1 MSSNAH
7 MLVALEQAR
16 KGWGNTHPNPMV
28 GAVIV
33 EQDQVVATGYHKA
46 AGKDHAE
53 VDALRNLGRQPASDA
68 VLYVT
73 LEPCCTHGRT
83 PPCTE
88 AILDAG
94 IRQVYIGTS
103 DPNPKVAGQG
113 IQQLRE
119 AGVEV
124 HSGKLLEKQC
134 RDLNLIYNHWISNS
148 LSPLLAGKVATT
160 LDGFTATRDK
170 QSKWITSEQARQDVM
185 RWRRLFPAIA
195 VGAGTVLTD
204 DPSLTARH
212 YEEETWSPIR
222 FVFDSL
228 LRSWSASKTLYS
240 DSFSHRTILVTTET
254 APSELVLQVEKA
266 GIQYWKLPSQEGR
279 PCLQAFREKCKE
291 LQISGVLFE
300 GGSELLSS
308 LLNQG
313 QLDYLFAY
321 RAPKILGDPSA
332 QPVFQGRQISTLD
345 EAIQLVDI
353 HHDSLGDDQ
362 LIRGHIHN
370 P

>member
-1 MSSNAH
+1 M
-7 MLVALEQAR
+7 
-16 KGWGNTHPNPMV
+16 GNTHPNPMV

-195 VGAGTVLTD
+195 VGG
-204 DPSLTARH
+204 R
-212 YEEETWSPIR
+212 YSPHR
-222 FVFDSL
+222 RSQPHCTP
-228 LRSWSASKTLYS
+228 LRRRNMVPYPIC
-240 DSFSHRTILVTTET
+240 F
-254 APSELVLQVEKA
+254 
-266 GIQYWKLPSQEGR
+266 
-279 PCLQAFREKCKE
+279 
-291 LQISGVLFE
+291 
-300 GGSELLSS
+300 
-308 LLNQG
+308 
-313 QLDYLFAY
+313 
-321 RAPKILGDPSA
+321 
-332 QPVFQGRQISTLD
+332 
-345 EAIQLVDI
+345 
-353 HHDSLGDDQ
+353 
-362 LIRGHIHN
+362 
-370 P
+370 